1 MEDQKMENLLNLAVD
16 ATPEEREKS
25 LDLETGYDPR
35 EKTWEVIVRYSGSLE
50 EVFALGIRGEELL
63 GGYGILWVPQ
73 SLLPAVSNFPQ
84 IEYMEKPKRLF
95 FAVNQAK
102 AASCFAGVQEGGLG
116 LSGAGVLVGILD
128 SGIDYFHR
136 DFRNEDGS
144 TRILFLWDQVLEQIY
159 DEAQINEALNA
170 PARGE
175 GQAIVPSVDV
185 SGHGTAVAGIAAGNG
200 RDSGGLYR
208 GAAYGSSL
216 IVVKLGT
223 AQAEGFPRTT
233 QLMRALDF
241 VLKKAVELG
250 RPIAVNI
257 SIGNTYGSHDGTS
270 LLETFMDEAAGFGR
284 NVIVVGSGN
293 EGGSAGHASGVLSEG
308 RQAEILVS
316 VAPYETSL
324 SVQLWKAYADQFRV
338 TLVAPSGEQLGPFS
352 ETLGPQRYGYRSA
365 QGETRILVYYG
376 KPSPYSRFQEIYLDF
391 IPEQTYIGSGI
402 WRILLEPVKI
412 LSGQYDLW
420 LLSHNLLNPST
431 RFLGASPD
439 TTLTIPSTAGKAIT
453 VGAYDPSYQSYAQFS
468 GRGYTRLNQVK
479 PDLAAPGTNITAP
492 AAGGGYERVTGTSF
506 AAPFVTGAAALIMEW
521 GIVKGNDPFLYGEK
535 VKAYLQRGARQLPGF
550 ETWPNPQLGDNV
562 IIVSS

>member
-420 LLSHNLLNPST
+420 LPSHNLLNPST

>member
-25 LDLETGYDPR
+25 LDLETGYDPQ

-175 GQAIVPSVDV
+175 GQVTVPSVDV

-352 ETLGPQRYGYRSA
+352 ETLGPQRYRYRSA

-420 LLSHNLLNPST
+420 LPSHNLLNPST

-453 VGAYDPSYQSYAQFS
+453 VGAYDPSFQSDAQFS

>member
-25 LDLETGYDPR
+25 LDLETGYDPQ

-175 GQAIVPSVDV
+175 GQVTVPSVDV

-352 ETLGPQRYGYRSA
+352 ETLGPQRYRYRSA

-391 IPEQTYIGSGI
+391 TPEQTYIGSGI

-420 LLSHNLLNPST
+420 LPSHNLLNPST

>member
-25 LDLETGYDPR
+25 LDLETGYDPQ

-175 GQAIVPSVDV
+175 GQVTVPSVDV

-324 SVQLWKAYADQFRV
+324 SVQLWKAYADQLRV

-420 LLSHNLLNPST
+420 LPSHNLLNPST

>member
-25 LDLETGYDPR
+25 LDLETGYDPQ

-352 ETLGPQRYGYRSA
+352 ETLGPQRYRYRSA

-420 LLSHNLLNPST
+420 LPSHNLLNPST

>member
-159 DEAQINEALNA
+159 DEAQIKEALNA

-391 IPEQTYIGSGI
+391 IPEKTYIGSGI

-420 LLSHNLLNPST
+420 LPSHNLLNPST

>member
-352 ETLGPQRYGYRSA
+352 ETLGPQRYRYRSA

-391 IPEQTYIGSGI
+391 IPAQTYIGSGI

-420 LLSHNLLNPST
+420 LPSHNLLNPST

>member
-316 VAPYETSL
+316 VAPYAINI

-352 ETLGPQRYGYRSA
+352 ETLGPQRYRYRSA

-420 LLSHNLLNPST
+420 LPSHNLLNPST

>member
-25 LDLETGYDPR
+25 LDLETGYDPQ

-175 GQAIVPSVDV
+175 GQVTVPSVDV

-420 LLSHNLLNPST
+420 LPSHNLLNPST
-431 RFLGASPD
+431 RFLGASPS